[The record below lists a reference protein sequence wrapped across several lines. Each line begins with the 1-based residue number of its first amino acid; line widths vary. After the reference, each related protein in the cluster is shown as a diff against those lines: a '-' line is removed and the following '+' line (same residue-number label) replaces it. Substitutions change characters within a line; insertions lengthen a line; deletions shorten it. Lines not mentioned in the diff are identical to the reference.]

1 MVTLKAASRT
11 EQLLARI
18 AELEAALAREE
29 RITAALRDVGVALG
43 TTLDLDQLL
52 ELILGKITDLL
63 DADRA
68 TLYLLDETRGEL
80 VSRIAVG
87 DAIRSV
93 RMRVGEG
100 IAGMV
105 ARTGKTIRVR
115 DAYRDKRFTR
125 TSDELPGYR
134 TQSILAAPMKNHL
147 GRIIGVVHVLN
158 KKSRRDFTAGD
169 EALLNAFATEAAVSV
184 DNSRLFL
191 SVVQKNMQ
199 LLETKEKLEQSV
211 RHLKLLFEL
220 ESAMSRAASLEELI
234 CGVLLESAHACDARG
249 GAVLLLAGDE
259 GGFEL
264 SLWNAEK
271 PNELT
276 YDTWRAPKGASLLPN
291 STSLRGLLARAM
303 QNAEPV
309 QVSKGVEETDSFF
322 EQDGLRFR
330 SALAVPLEW
339 EEGSLGAIALC
350 DKTEG
355 RPFASED
362 IELLRM
368 IAANFTTAIRL
379 FRARVQRER
388 EERLSTIGSLLSN
401 VVHDLKSPIAVASG
415 YVQMMAE
422 ASDEKKRREYVSLVL
437 KQFDAIAALQREVL
451 EFARGEKRLLVRRV
465 YIGKFFEELAG
476 ELKSEM
482 SDAKA
487 ELELELLDR
496 TTARFDQSKIKRAV
510 HNLVRNAVEA
520 MGPKGGKVTLRV
532 ERAEDGKSLVIEV
545 SDTGP
550 GIPKEIETR
559 LFESFVTAGKK
570 GGTGLGLA
578 IVKKIIGE
586 HGGTVDVE
594 STSRGTTFTL
604 TLPQDDVKT

>member
-1 MVTLKAASRT
+1 MNS
-11 EQLLARI
+11 
-18 AELEAALAREE
+18 
-29 RITAALRDVGVALG
+29 
-43 TTLDLDQLL
+43 
-52 ELILGKITDLL
+52 
-63 DADRA
+63 A
-68 TLYLLDETRGEL
+68 TL
-80 VSRIAVG
+80 
-87 DAIRSV
+87 
-93 RMRVGEG
+93 
-100 IAGMV
+100 V
-105 ARTGKTIRVR
+105 ARPACSPAFIC
-115 DAYRDKRFTR
+115 A
-125 TSDELPGYR
+125 S
-134 TQSILAAPMKNHL
+134 
-147 GRIIGVVHVLN
+147 
-158 KKSRRDFTAGD
+158 D

-220 ESAMSRAASLEELI
+220 ESAMSRAGSLEELI

-271 PNELT
+271 PHELS

-291 STSLRGLLARAM
+291 SNSLRGLLARAM

-309 QVSKGVEETDSFF
+309 QVSKGVDDAESFF

-465 YIGKFFEELAG
+465 YIGKFFEDLAG

-482 SDAKA
+482 GDAKA
-487 ELELELLDR
+487 VLELELLDR
-496 TTARFDQSKIKRAV
+496 TTARFDQNKIKRAV

-520 MGPKGGKVTLRV
+520 MGPKGGKVKLTVR
-532 ERAEDGKSLVIEV
+532 RDARTKSLVIEV
-545 SDTGP
+545 SDNGP
-550 GIPKEIETR
+550 GIPKQIESR
-559 LFESFVTAGKK
+559 IFESFVTAGKK

-578 IVKKIIGE
+578 IVKKIVSE
-586 HGGTVDVE
+586 HGGEVDVE
-594 STSRGTTFTL
+594 SSSEGTTFTL
-604 TLPQDDVKT
+604 TMPQDDPKG

>member
-1 MVTLKAASRT
+1 MGRGRAPCPSCDRPWIPGPSRVSIAMMTLKAQSRT

-29 RITAALRDVGVALG
+29 RISAALRDVGVALG

-68 TLYLLDETRGEL
+68 TLYLLDEARGEL

-220 ESAMSRAASLEELI
+220 ESAMSRAGSLEELI
-234 CGVLLESAHACDARG
+234 CGVLLESAHACDARA

-271 PNELT
+271 PSELT

-309 QVSKGVEETDSFF
+309 QVSKPIDEGEPFVEK
-322 EQDGLRFR
+322 DGLRFR

-339 EEGSLGAIALC
+339 EEGSPLGAIVLC

-355 RPFASED
+355 RLFASED

-388 EERLSTIGSLLSN
+388 EERLSTIGSLLFN
-401 VVHDLKSPIAVASG
+401 VVHDLKSPLAVASG

-422 ASDEKKRREYVSLVL
+422 ASDEKKRREYVALVL

-465 YIGKFFEELAG
+465 YIGKFFEDLADELRREIG
-476 ELKSEM
+476 HH
-482 SDAKA
+482 KA
-487 ELELELLDR
+487 VLELELHDR
-496 TTARFDQSKIKRAV
+496 TTARFDQNKIKRAL

-520 MGPKGGKVTLRV
+520 MGPKGGKVTLVV
-532 ERAEDGKSLVIEV
+532 ERSTDGKALVIAV

-550 GIPKEIETR
+550 GIPKEIESR
-559 LFESFVTAGKK
+559 IFESFVTAGKK

-578 IVKKIIGE
+578 I
-586 HGGTVDVE
+586 
-594 STSRGTTFTL
+594 
-604 TLPQDDVKT
+604 